1 MNPGLGRTTIIPRS
15 FYTRSAK
22 VVARRLLGKLLAHYF
37 KGERLVGRIIEAE
50 AYLGL
55 SDPASYAFRG
65 KTPANAV
72 LFGPSGFTHVYL
84 IYGINDC
91 LSISSHI
98 EGQAGG
104 VLLRALYPIAGLETM
119 ARLRGVS
126 GIQNAKVLTGGPG
139 KLCEAL
145 GINRK
150 EHNNLDVTDESS
162 PIQILDDG
170 YRQHRVQVSTRIG
183 ISKATDELF
192 RFTAL
197 NGQGR

>member
-1 MNPGLGRTTIIPRS
+1 MNIASNSATIVPRS
-15 FYTRSAK
+15 FYSRSPK
-22 VVARRLLGKLLAHYF
+22 VVARRLLGKLLVHDF
-37 KGERLVGRIIEAE
+37 NGERLTGRITEAE

-55 SDPASYAFRG
+55 SDPASHAFRG
-65 KTPANAV
+65 KTAANAV

-91 LSISSHI
+91 LSISSHL

-104 VLLRALYPIAGLETM
+104 VLLRALDPTAGLETM
-119 ARLRGVS
+119 ARLRGFS
-126 GIQNAKVLTGGPG
+126 GAHNAKALTGGPG
-139 KLCEAL
+139 KLCQAL

-150 EHNNLDVTDESS
+150 DHNNLDVTCESS

-170 YRQHRVQVSTRIG
+170 YRQHKVQVSTRIG

-197 NGQGR
+197 YERS